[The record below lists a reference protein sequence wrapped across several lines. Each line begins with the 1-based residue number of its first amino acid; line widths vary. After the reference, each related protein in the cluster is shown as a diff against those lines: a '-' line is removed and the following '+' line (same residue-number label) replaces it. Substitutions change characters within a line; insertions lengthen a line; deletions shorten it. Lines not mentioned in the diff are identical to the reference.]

1 MLHVFFSHFILRD
14 EPPSVIFNSTSI
26 YLGYFLIFLYYFYI
40 FWSIKL
46 HFLSEVKL
54 TENKYSKEALPSP
67 FLYVSIPLGDIFS
80 FLECMVIQTKGK
92 DLFIIMSGGRWG
104 TI

>member
-54 TENKYSKEALPSP
+54 NQRTSIQKRPCQVLFYMYLSHWVTFFPS
-67 FLYVSIPLGDIFS
+67 
-80 FLECMVIQTKGK
+80 
-92 DLFIIMSGGRWG
+92 
-104 TI
+104 